1 MSSSVSSLIQQSNP
15 YEKYVQMLVQL
26 KSQNKLELQQQKSDI
41 GDKKSALGTVSSVV
55 SSFISKIDELK
66 DPTQNNFSPLKASSS
81 NTAAVRV
88 DSISGMKQANTYD
101 ITVDRTATKDIM
113 LSNVITGANTDLAT
127 QGNGS
132 VDITVGGNTQTISVS
147 TTKTDSSGNVV
158 NKTNKE
164 ILQSFSTAINNA
176 LGTESDSDV
185 FNIDNNGNVQLS
197 IKSASTGYDNSIQFS
212 NATGVLSTVTGNM
225 THDTTPSNL
234 DAQFTVDGITFTR
247 GQNKIN
253 DVIPN
258 MSFTLV
264 DGTGTKEQ
272 ISVKKDLQKARDNI
286 DGFIKA
292 FNDMNSKIR
301 NRTFINGQTGNTGP
315 LQNMRSIRNL
325 TIDLRQM
332 ALTNMS
338 SAAPG
343 EINNLSDIGI
353 GFDKDGT
360 MKVEDS
366 DLLDKALSDS
376 PDQVNKL
383 FTDSTSPVTA
393 MYKRAKSYTEA
404 GGIISSLKD
413 GLQEKIDFLDHRI
426 KSEEKYLKKYEKRQR
441 KIFSDLYQMQQQSQ
455 RQLNAV
461 MNQQQTLG
469 L

>member
-1 MSSSVSSLIQQSNP
+1 MSSISNIVQQSNP
-15 YEKYVQMLVQL
+15 YEKYVQLLVQI
-26 KSQNKLELQQQKSDI
+26 KSQNKVDLQNQKSDI
-41 GDKKSALGTVSSVV
+41 SDQKAALGTVSSVV

-66 DPTQNNFSPLKASSS
+66 DATQNNFSPLKADSS
-81 NTAAVRV
+81 NTNAVRV
-88 DSISGMKQANTYD
+88 DSISGMKQPNNYD
-101 ITVDRTATKDIM
+101 ITVDRVASKDIM
-113 LSNVITGANTDLAT
+113 LSNVITGSNTDLAT
-127 QGNGS
+127 QGDGS
-132 VDITVGGNTQTISVS
+132 LDVTIGGKTQTISVS
-147 TTKTDSSGNVV
+147 TTKIDGSGNVV

-164 ILQSFSTAINNA
+164 ILQSFSTAINDA

-185 FNIDNNGNVQLS
+185 FNIDNNDNIQLS
-197 IKSASTGYDNSIQFS
+197 IKSANTGYDQRIQFS
-212 NATGVLSTVTGNM
+212 NATGVLASVTGNM
-225 THDTTPSNL
+225 THNTTPSNL
-234 DAQFTVDGITFTR
+234 DAQFTVDGITFSR
-247 GQNKIN
+247 GQNKIE

-258 MSFTLV
+258 MTFTLV
-264 DGTGTKEQ
+264 SGTGTKEQ
-272 ISVKKDLQKARDNI
+272 ISVEKDLQKARDNI

-360 MKVEDS
+360 MKIEDS
-366 DLLDKALSDS
+366 DLLDNVLSNN

-383 FTDSTSPVTA
+383 FTDSSSPVTA
-393 MYKRAKSYTEA
+393 MYKRAKNYTES
-404 GGIISSLKD
+404 GGIITSLED
-413 GLQEKIDFLDHRI
+413 GLQQKIDFLDNRI
-426 KSEEKYLKKYEKRQR
+426 ESEDKYLKKYEERQR

-455 RQLNAV
+455 RQLNSV
-461 MNQQQTLG
+461 TSQQQALS

>member
-1 MSSSVSSLIQQSNP
+1 MSSISNIVQQSNP
-15 YEKYVQMLVQL
+15 YEKYVQLLVQI
-26 KSQNKLELQQQKSDI
+26 KSQDKVDLQNQKSDI
-41 GDKKSALGTVSSVV
+41 SDQKAALGTVSSVV

-66 DPTQNNFSPLKASSS
+66 DATQNNFSPLKADSS
-81 NTAAVRV
+81 NTNAVRV
-88 DSISGMKQANTYD
+88 DSISGMRQPNNYD
-101 ITVDRTATKDIM
+101 ITVDRAASKDIM
-113 LSNVITGANTDLAT
+113 LSNVITGSNTDLAT
-127 QGNGS
+127 QGDGS
-132 VDITVGGNTQTISVS
+132 VDITIGGKTQTISVS
-147 TTKTDSSGNVV
+147 TTKIDGSGNVV

-164 ILQSFSTAINNA
+164 IIQSYSTAINNA

-185 FNIDNNGNVQLS
+185 FNIDNNDNIQLS
-197 IKSASTGYDNSIQFS
+197 IKSANTGYDQRIQFS
-212 NATGVLSTVTGNM
+212 SATGVLASVTGNM
-225 THDTTPSNL
+225 THNTTPSNL
-234 DAQFTVDGITFTR
+234 DAQFTVDGITFSR
-247 GQNKIN
+247 GQNKIE

-258 MSFTLV
+258 MAFTLV
-264 DGTGTKEQ
+264 SGTGTKEQ
-272 ISVKKDLQKARDNI
+272 ISVEKDLQKARDNI

-343 EINNLSDIGI
+343 EIDNLSDIGI

-360 MKVEDS
+360 MKIEDS
-366 DLLDKALSDS
+366 DLLENVLSNN

-383 FTDSTSPVTA
+383 FTDSSSPVTA

-404 GGIISSLKD
+404 GGIITSLKD
-413 GLQEKIDFLDHRI
+413 GLQQKIDFLDNRI
-426 KSEEKYLKKYEKRQR
+426 KSEDKYLKKYEKRQR

-455 RQLNAV
+455 RQLSSV
-461 MNQQQTLG
+461 TSQQQALG